1 MKMKTET
8 ILNNLLKVKNDPFK
22 YMDVLENTINELK
35 IDIYNESM
43 GLKNRK
49 QDPQKKALKFLN
61 DNKKR
66 FSGGRSCLAYA
77 YQTNINGNDVQVFTD
92 SYIAFIL
99 KTFYKLPLWDE
110 KKEKKNY
117 VDISRVLPNKSYGEI
132 VGFNFKD
139 LLAKL
144 KAKQIEEKDGMK
156 IIELKSESYKCF
168 FSADNLKK
176 ICDILGTADLTMYL
190 YGTLKVALIVDEK
203 TDNQAV
209 ITPIRKYC

>member
-1 MKMKTET
+1 MKTET
-8 ILNNLLKVKNDPFK
+8 ILNNLLKVKDNPFK

-35 IDIYNESM
+35 IDIYNENM

-66 FSGGRSCLAYA
+66 FSSCRSCLSYA

-99 KTFYKLPLWDE
+99 KTFYNLPLWDD
-110 KKEKKNY
+110 KNGSY
-117 VDISRVLPNKSYGEI
+117 PQIERLLPDKNYGEI
-132 VGFNFKD
+132 VNVNFKD
-139 LLAKL
+139 IIAKL
-144 KAKQIEEKDGMK
+144 KAKQIEEKDGIK
-156 IIELKSESYKCF
+156 IIELNSESYKCF
-168 FSADNLKK
+168 FNADNLKK
-176 ICDILGTADLTMYL
+176 ICDILGTTELTMYL
-190 YGTLKVALIVDEK
+190 YGTLKAALIVDEK

-209 ITPIRKYC
+209 VVPIRSYC

>member
-1 MKMKTET
+1 MKTET
-8 ILNNLLKVKNDPFK
+8 ILNNLLKVKDNPLK

-35 IDIYNESM
+35 IDIYNENM

-66 FSGGRSCLAYA
+66 FSSCRSCLSYA

-99 KTFYKLPLWDE
+99 KTFYNLPLWDD
-110 KKEKKNY
+110 KNGSY
-117 VDISRVLPNKSYGEI
+117 PQIERLLPDKNYGEI
-132 VGFNFKD
+132 VNVNFKD

-144 KAKQIEEKDGMK
+144 KAKQIEEKDGIK
-156 IIELKSESYKCF
+156 IIELNSESYKCSF
-168 FSADNLKK
+168 NADNLKK
-176 ICDILGTADLTMYL
+176 ICDILGTTDLTMYL
-190 YGTLKVALIVDEK
+190 YGTLKAALIVDEK
-203 TDNQAV
+203 TDNQAIV
-209 ITPIRKYC
+209 TPIRSYC

>member
-1 MKMKTET
+1 MKNET
-8 ILNNLLKVKNDPFK
+8 ILNKLLKLK
-22 YMDVLENTINELK
+22 ENPYNTELLDNVINELK
-35 IDIYNESM
+35 IDVYNESM

-66 FSGGRSCLAYA
+66 FSGCRSCLAYA
-77 YQTNINGNDVQVFTD
+77 YKTVINGNEVQVFTD

-99 KTFYKLPLWDE
+99 KTFYNLPLWDNE
-110 KKEKKNY
+110 NGAYPQIERLLPDKN
-117 VDISRVLPNKSYGEI
+117 YGEI
-132 VGFNFKD
+132 VNINFKD
-139 LLAKL
+139 IIAKL
-144 KAKQIEEKDGMK
+144 KAKQIEEKDGVK

-176 ICDILGTADLTMYL
+176 ICDILGTTELVMRL
-190 YGTLKVALIVDEK
+190 YGEMKIALIVDEK
-203 TDNQAV
+203 TDNQAI

>member
-1 MKMKTET
+1 MKTET
-8 ILNNLLKVKNDPFK
+8 ILNKLLKLK
-22 YMDVLENTINELK
+22 ENPYNAELLDNVINELK
-35 IDIYNESM
+35 IDVYNENM

-77 YQTNINGNDVQVFTD
+77 CQTIINGNEVQVFTD

-110 KKEKKNY
+110 ENGPYPQIYRLLPDKN
-117 VDISRVLPNKSYGEI
+117 YGEI
-132 VGFNFKD
+132 VDINFKD
-139 LLAKL
+139 IIAKL
-144 KAKQIEEKDGMK
+144 KSKQIEEKDGIK
-156 IIELKSESYKCF
+156 LIELKSDSYKCF
-168 FSADNLKK
+168 FDAYNIKK
-176 ICDILGTADLTMYL
+176 ICDILGTTDLTMRL
-190 YGTLKVALIVDEK
+190 YGELKPALIIDEK

-209 ITPIRKYC
+209 LTPIRKYC

>member
-1 MKMKTET
+1 MKTET
-8 ILNNLLKVKNDPFK
+8 ILNNILKVKDNPFK

-35 IDIYNESM
+35 IDVYNESI

-110 KKEKKNY
+110 EKEKKSY
-117 VDISRVLPNKSYGEI
+117 IDISRVLPDKKYGEA
-132 VGFNFKD
+132 VQFSFKE
-139 LLAKL
+139 LIAKL
-144 KAKQIEEKDGMK
+144 KAKQIEEKEGTK
-156 IIELKSESYKCF
+156 LIELNSDSYKCVF
-168 FSADNLKK
+168 EADNLKK
-176 ICDILGTADLTMYL
+176 ISDILGTTNLVIRL
-190 YGTLKVALIVDEK
+190 YGTMKPALIVDEK

-209 ITPIRKYC
+209 ICPIRKYY

>member
-1 MKMKTET
+1 MKTET
-8 ILNNLLKVKNDPFK
+8 ILNNLLKVKDNPFK

-35 IDIYNESM
+35 IDIYNENM

-66 FSGGRSCLAYA
+66 FSNCRSCLSYA
-77 YQTNINGNDVQVFTD
+77 YQTAINGKEVQVFTD

-110 KKEKKNY
+110 KNGSYPEIERCLPDKN
-117 VDISRVLPNKSYGEI
+117 YGEI
-132 VGFNFKD
+132 VNVNFKGII
-139 LLAKL
+139 AKL
-144 KAKQIEEKDGMK
+144 KAKQIEEKDGIK

-168 FSADNLKK
+168 FNADNLKK
-176 ICDILGTADLTMYL
+176 ICDILGTTDLKMYL
-190 YGTLKVALIVDEK
+190 YGTLKAALIVDEK

-209 ITPIRKYC
+209 VTPIRSYF